1 MTFKKVAVI
10 TVAGAV
16 LLAGA
21 ITLSMSLTARNK
33 MEIEV
38 AETPINTEADA
49 AEEGTKTL
57 ENMENMPLYF
67 EDTDTLLLPLRNT
80 MEGLGGSVTWNAE
93 TKMTEVSYR
102 DRVLQV
108 QSGEKDAIL
117 NGYEITL
124 PEAVQMINGCL
135 YAEEA
140 VISAYYTGDV
150 DFNHEAGRV
159 TLQMKDGTE
168 PVVAV
173 KKIMA
178 DRENGGYA
186 LDVPV
191 IVGLNDTNYEKSLN
205 ESLMQEMQAYAADF
219 MAAEE
224 QDDQKEHLLQL
235 ELKTGLCSKDFLS
248 IRWEGEQG
256 GSAVSFAKNIDLLGQ
271 KTVTLADMLTKDTLQ
286 AVQKQAGEGWSAD
299 RFYLNEDGG
308 LVLLRGSQENSLE
321 SYSWTA
327 EDRQLIWK
335 EKFGELFGK

>member
-21 ITLSMSLTARNK
+21 ITLSMNLTARNK

-38 AETPINTEADA
+38 AETPVK
-49 AEEGTKTL
+49 EGTEPTEDDIKTL

-80 MEGLGGSVTWNAE
+80 MEGLGGSVTWNTE
-93 TKMTEVSYR
+93 TKRTEVSYR
-102 DRVLQV
+102 GRVLEV
-108 QSGEKDAIL
+108 QSGEKDAML

-173 KKIMA
+173 KEIVSA
-178 DRENGGYA
+178 EETGGYA
-186 LDVPV
+186 IDVPV
-191 IVGLNDTNYEKSLN
+191 IIGLNDGNYEKSLN
-205 ESLMQEMQAYAADF
+205 ESLMQEMQAYAAEF
-219 MAAEE
+219 MAEE
-224 QDDQKEHLLQL
+224 AQGSHQLQL
-235 ELKTGLCSKDFLS
+235 ELNTGLCSKDFLS
-248 IRWEGEQG
+248 IWWEGERD
-256 GSAVSFAKNIDLLGQ
+256 GSTVNFAKNIDLLGQ
-271 KTVTLADMLTKDTLQ
+271 KTVTLADMLTKDALQ
-286 AVQKQAGEGWSAD
+286 AVQKIAGEDWTAD
-299 RFYLNEDGG
+299 RFYLDAEGG
-308 LVLLRGSQENSLE
+308 LVLLTGSQENSQE
-321 SYSWTA
+321 IHHWTTEGKPLA
-327 EDRQLIWK
+327 WK
-335 EKFGELFGK
+335 EKFGELFEK